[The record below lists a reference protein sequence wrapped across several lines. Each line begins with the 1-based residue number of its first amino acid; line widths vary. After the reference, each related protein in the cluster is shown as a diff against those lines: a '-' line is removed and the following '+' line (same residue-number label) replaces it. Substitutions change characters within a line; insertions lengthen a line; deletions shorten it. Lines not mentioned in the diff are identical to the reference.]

1 MRLALSTRW
10 LKRAQ
15 GASRSF
21 RCSGMHHLHQ
31 FNSLLFLFLIFQAAK
46 AAEAALKKKERGG
59 GIGVPDV
66 DVDDDDILALSAVSL
81 RVLSLRV
88 LSLRVLFAK
97 ACVTR
102 ALGNR
107 RGERPRLGRRCGAR
121 STRRFESVGERPKG
135 CAEGSA
141 EG

>member
-1 MRLALSTRW
+1 
-10 LKRAQ
+10 
-15 GASRSF
+15 
-21 RCSGMHHLHQ
+21 MHHLHQ
-31 FNSLLFLFLIFQAAK
+31 FNSLFFSFLIFQAAK

-88 LSLRVLFAK
+88 LFAK

-107 RGERPRLGRRCGAR
+107 RGEWPRVGRRCGAR
-121 STRRFESVGERPKG
+121 RTRRFESVGERPEG
-135 CAEGSA
+135 CVEGSA